1 MSSILNFDFSSV
13 FPTEVIKYIAG
24 KSGYNKP
31 ILEQWIL
38 DMHQKKININICKE
52 NFSNIQEKK
61 IIKNIPDEFEE
72 SVQVRIPYSMC
83 KKEFMTEILISCGF
97 GISSIIDKDIINKY
111 IMFCKMNN
119 ISNDYTEF
127 ILNIPLWDSTTDTS
141 VEDKSINY
149 IKLNDTFANV
159 KYIIIDPGN
168 IFKYSIE
175 KLQGFKQDLRE
186 GLNIIKSLRYPDV
199 EFNNVS
205 QEDNEIATFI
215 SNNIKMGGFLIKN
228 EGEIDGIRTLKSIF
242 TEFIEVVNY
251 DPYSWEIDV
260 SQYKL
265 KYNNDKK
272 NICCIWLSP

>member
-1 MSSILNFDFSSV
+1 MSSISNFDFSSV
-13 FPTEVIKYIAG
+13 FPTEVIKYIAS
-24 KSGYNKP
+24 KSGYNEP

-38 DMHQKKININICKE
+38 DIHEKKININICKE
-52 NFSNIQEKK
+52 NFSNTKQ
-61 IIKNIPDEFEE
+61 IIKNIPDEIED

-83 KKEFMTEILISCGF
+83 KKEFMTEIIKSCGF
-97 GISSIIDKDIINKY
+97 ERTNSIDEDLVNKY
-111 IMFCKMNN
+111 IMFCKMND
-119 ISNDYTEF
+119 ISSDYTEF

-141 VEDKSINY
+141 VENKSINY

-175 KLQGFKQDLRE
+175 ELQGFKQNLRE
-186 GLNIIKSLRYPDV
+186 ELNIIKSLKYPNV

-228 EGEIDGIRTLKSIF
+228 EGEIDGISTLKSIF
-242 TEFIEVVNY
+242 TEFIQVVNY
-251 DPYSWEIDV
+251 DPYSWDIDV
-260 SQYKL
+260 SHYKL
-265 KYNNDKK
+265 KYNDDKK